1 MLGHEMKCHIKP
13 GGTRG
18 RHPIGGLLTRHM
30 GPRSLMPCRA
40 MERYMIDKLSAA
52 ESMFKEMQLRMGDP
66 DVAVRGAESA
76 DVPVHGLGPVAPF
89 HAPNL
94 PSQPLYS
101 LLSEL

>member
-1 MLGHEMKCHIKP
+1 
-13 GGTRG
+13 
-18 RHPIGGLLTRHM
+18 
-30 GPRSLMPCRA
+30 
-40 MERYMIDKLSAA
+40 MIDKLSAA